1 MKLNNSEILLMDIIW
16 DNEPI
21 RSGELVQKAFE
32 KQGWK
37 KSTVYT
43 ILKHLIEK
51 GAAVN
56 ENSVVTSAAK
66 RDEQMHEQSG
76 SVLERSFGGSLPAF
90 MTAFFNGRRLSRSE
104 ADELKELIDSY
115 TEE

>member
-1 MKLNNSEILLMDIIW
+1 MKLNNSEITLMEMIW

-21 RSGELVQKAFE
+21 RSGELVQLAFE

-43 ILKHLIEK
+43 ILKHLTKK

-56 ENSVVTSAAK
+56 NDSVVTSASK
-66 RDEQMHEQSG
+66 REEQMHEQSG
-76 SVLERSFGGSLPAF
+76 SMLDRSFGGSLPAF
-90 MTAFFNGRRLSRSE
+90 MTAFFGGRKLSKKE
-104 ADELKELIDSY
+104 AEELKELIDSY
-115 TEE
+115 TEG

>member
-1 MKLNNSEILLMDIIW
+1 MKLNNSEMTLMEIIW

-21 RSGELVQKAFE
+21 RSGKLVQIAFDR
-32 KQGWK
+32 QGWK

-43 ILKHLIEK
+43 ILKHLTEK

-56 ENSVVTSAAK
+56 DNSVVTAAAK
-66 RDEQMHEQSG
+66 REEQMHEQSG

-90 MTAFFNGRRLSRSE
+90 MTAFFNGRKLSKKE

-115 TEE
+115 TEG